1 MRCRIDKIEAEAH
14 VHATEDQGRVV
25 RALMNAL
32 GGPGFDYEATSAQGH
47 YGNPITIVR
56 AVVDRSNG
64 CPDRVASRLISM
76 LGGELD
82 RQLLVLTADD
92 RMEGGRLYLRLN
104 KQAAY
109 LGSMRLD
116 DGGDVVRLIIY
127 FNPGIAWGGRD
138 AKSLIGG
145 ELVGGQ

>member
-32 GGPGFDYEATSAQGH
+32 GPGFDYEATSAQGH

-76 LGGELD
+76 LGELD

-127 FNPGIAWGGRD
+127 FNPGIAWGRD
-138 AKSLIGG
+138 AKSLIG
-145 ELVGGQ
+145 ELVGQ